1 MARRE
6 LTIARRET
14 NGEIRHWDPF
24 MEMERLH
31 REMDRLFER
40 LFPVRPFARWSEEV
54 DVGFEPAVDI
64 YETNDELVVFA
75 TLPGVEMKDIS
86 VEATADTLIL
96 RGERKPLLSDEN
108 ARVHYRS
115 VWGGYGTFEARYDLP
130 VEINPNRVRATLRN
144 GILEVRLPKVEAA
157 KTKAVKVQVE

>member
-6 LTIARRET
+6 LSLARRET
-14 NGEIRHWDPF
+14 NGGIRYWDPF
-24 MEMERLH
+24 AEMEQIH

-40 LFPVRPFARWSEEV
+40 LFPVRPFARWSTEF

-64 YETNDELVVFA
+64 YETDDELVVFA

-108 ARVHYRS
+108 ARLHYRS
-115 VWGGYGTFEARYDLP
+115 VWGGHGTFEARYDLP
-130 VEINPNRVRATLRN
+130 VEINPSRVRATLRN